1 MASEPLGKVR
11 ERRLGWGCSDDKG
24 SRGLTG
30 LAGFPGAEFQGS
42 KIKSVPGGMEGAEGW
57 KDAVRWEASSQEDS
71 RDTRRLNSYK
81 AGPCHRQKQGAFRLM

>member
-57 KDAVRWEASSQEDS
+57 KDAVRWEASSLGKQLLGCAPA
-71 RDTRRLNSYK
+71 RL
-81 AGPCHRQKQGAFRLM
+81 QGTKS